1 MFEPVLQILIHKAT
15 DPFFKS
21 GSDRLA
27 RVEEKPS
34 NSQMDR
40 LKWILD
46 FGSSCSLY
54 KKSGKTDFG
63 FWILDFGSAKV
74 DFGSGCRFCMVAKIY
89 DRSAFA
95 RNSKVIATN
104 TTYYKKWGESTR
116 FSAKP

>member
-1 MFEPVLQILIHKAT
+1 MLQILIHKAT

-21 GSDRLA
+21 GSDGLA

-34 NSQMDR
+34 YSQMDR
-40 LKWILD
+40 LKWISD

-63 FWILDFGSAKV
+63 FWIL

-95 RNSKVIATN
+95 RNSKVIVTN
-104 TTYYKKWGESTR
+104 TTYVARNGVRTPGLAQNLR
-116 FSAKP
+116 V

>member
-1 MFEPVLQILIHKAT
+1 
-15 DPFFKS
+15 
-21 GSDRLA
+21 
-27 RVEEKPS
+27 
-34 NSQMDR
+34 MDR

-95 RNSKVIATN
+95 RNSKVIVTN
-104 TTYYKKWGESTR
+104 TTYVTR
-116 FSAKP
+116 NGVRTPGLAQNLRV